1 MKQFLIASILVVL
14 LAACNDDGNTPPVS
28 TEKMGQILTDIQLA
42 EVYSSMVD
50 DSLHRV
56 MPKNQDS
63 LAVYYK
69 EIFAHHQVTQE
80 EFQKA
85 MDWYKSNPEML
96 DSAYKVMINELTVKE
111 GFHQPVQEN

>member
-1 MKQFLIASILVVL
+1 MKQLLIAFVL
-14 LAACNDDGNTPPVS
+14 ITLLGACKDGENTPPIS
-28 TEKMGQILTDIQLA
+28 TDKMGKILTDVQLA

-69 EIFAHHQVTQE
+69 EVLSHHKVTQQ
-80 EFQKA
+80 EFQTA
-85 MDWYKSNPEML
+85 MDWYKSNPELL
-96 DSAYKVMINELTVKE
+96 DSVYKYMINELTVQE
-111 GFHQPVQEN
+111 GLHQPKPQN